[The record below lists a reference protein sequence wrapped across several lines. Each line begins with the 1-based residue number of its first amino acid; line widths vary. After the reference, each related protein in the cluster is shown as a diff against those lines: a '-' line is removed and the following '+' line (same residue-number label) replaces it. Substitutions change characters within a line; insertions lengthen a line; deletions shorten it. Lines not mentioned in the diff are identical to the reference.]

1 VSERAAAALVARL
14 GGGSWEPPS
23 PGSPREWVERLLAQL
38 HGAAACALI
47 EHLFAV
53 LPLAAACFA
62 PSAGDAPPAGEARPA
77 RAAVVDDLAAGRYLG
92 ALGFCTPTPE
102 MGWEAAAV
110 AGEPAGGGLRLSGT
124 VRLAH
129 PAAEGALLLV
139 REAGG
144 GHRLAWLAW
153 PAGQESRDGVPPT
166 SGTVVLQGSRSGGP
180 VGGGAPRWLVLD
192 GAAVGP
198 EALSRPVALGRGG
211 TLARCLDAGAA
222 VWALAAARLAR
233 DGARALRRAAR
244 LHRHGGSPFSAAQQ
258 VAFGI
263 TAAEIEAELAVTA
276 AEGHLAAEEAAGAAG
291 QGLVLATAAARALA
305 AVAARTAELHDRW
318 GLPAEGPLAGA
329 GAAVL
334 TAFFGGA
341 PMLEWELGR
350 ALGIADAAGAGAEEA
365 DA

>member
-1 VSERAAAALVARL
+1 
-14 GGGSWEPPS
+14 
-23 PGSPREWVERLLAQL
+23 
-38 HGAAACALI
+38 
-47 EHLFAV
+47 
-53 LPLAAACFA
+53 
-62 PSAGDAPPAGEARPA
+62 
-77 RAAVVDDLAAGRYLG
+77 
-92 ALGFCTPTPE
+92 
-102 MGWEAAAV
+102 
-110 AGEPAGGGLRLSGT
+110 
-124 VRLAH
+124 
-129 PAAEGALLLV
+129 
-139 REAGG
+139 
-144 GHRLAWLAW
+144 
-153 PAGQESRDGVPPT
+153 
-166 SGTVVLQGSRSGGP
+166 

-244 LHRHGGSPFSAAQQ
+244 LHRHGGLPFSAAQQ